1 MVTHRKSPLH
11 ILHTHNLKKMFLRQ
25 GTRVMWQ
32 DFGNRGGE
40 WAVGEARAH
49 RAQQCPMSE
58 QHRSSCSSR
67 VPLWPKRVGPMVQS
81 CVRVVPADLQAVG
94 STHRIRQG
102 RTARCGRNLSGA
114 REKRDHG
121 GVAEMKHSGLAA
133 APIPCSPS
141 LI

>member
-1 MVTHRKSPLH
+1 
-11 ILHTHNLKKMFLRQ
+11 
-25 GTRVMWQ
+25 MWQ

-40 WAVGEARAH
+40 WAVGETCAH

-58 QHRSSCSSR
+58 QHRSSCFSR
-67 VPLWPKRVGPMVQS
+67 VPPWPKRVGPMVQS
-81 CVRVVPADLQAVG
+81 CVRAVPADLQAAG

-121 GVAEMKHSGLAA
+121 GVAEMKHYGLTDH
-133 APIPCSPS
+133 SPHS
-141 LI
+141 PALPGDGGEAGQVDNAFNKHSDLIALVC